1 MWVGGALCP
10 LLCPLLRIQGSKLV
24 PGWGDYTCSASTSL
38 HLSLGIPGLRPAA
51 EIKPYSSDTALSAH
65 PAGPAPEKTVEG
77 TPLLTANVAAPA
89 CLPSLFFTESLGLM
103 GKWPLQ
109 PAGGRDTHVPGEQP
123 ILGSLPSRD
132 PCRLLLAPFSPCS
145 HPGLQSETTA
155 LGNMKLTGPSQGP
168 FCLPFTLYHLPH
180 EDSFQTEQFRKS
192 LCGQNCS
199 PTSFQM
205 LAGPGHYC
213 PGSRLCCYLGY
224 DPSPPFPFLLPPPH
238 SQGQPA
244 FSHTHTPK
252 HLS

>member
-38 HLSLGIPGLRPAA
+38 HLSLGIPGLSPAA

-109 PAGGRDTHVPGEQP
+109 PD
-123 ILGSLPSRD
+123 
-132 PCRLLLAPFSPCS
+132 
-145 HPGLQSETTA
+145 
-155 LGNMKLTGPSQGP
+155 
-168 FCLPFTLYHLPH
+168 
-180 EDSFQTEQFRKS
+180 RKS
-192 LCGQNCS
+192 VV
-199 PTSFQM
+199 
-205 LAGPGHYC
+205 
-213 PGSRLCCYLGY
+213 
-224 DPSPPFPFLLPPPH
+224 
-238 SQGQPA
+238 
-244 FSHTHTPK
+244 
-252 HLS
+252 